1 MDKKHRGKEE
11 RLTPGRG
18 RRRAAAGH
26 AQEETVG
33 GGGEGHGTVLGSPA
47 AAEVTGGGGRQGQA
61 GRARLG
67 RARRLLQGPEEA
79 LARRRDE
86 ERRGASGWRGE
97 EP

>member
-26 AQEETVG
+26 AQEETAG

-61 GRARLG
+61 GCGHVGA
-67 RARRLLQGPEEA
+67 A
-79 LARRRDE
+79 LAGCCRGRRRPSLVGG
-86 ERRGASGWRGE
+86 RRRGE
-97 EP
+97 ERVAG